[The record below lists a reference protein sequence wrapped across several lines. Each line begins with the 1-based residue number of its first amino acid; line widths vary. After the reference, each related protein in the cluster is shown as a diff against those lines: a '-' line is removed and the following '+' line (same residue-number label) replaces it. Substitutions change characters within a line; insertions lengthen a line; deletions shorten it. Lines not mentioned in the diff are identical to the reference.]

1 MGRAERR
8 AADKAAKTE
17 LKKLQA
23 LPVDK
28 FAGWL
33 GRYSKASYEDGYKDG
48 KWSKGSYNDGFSDGV
63 ESNTMA
69 MMRYLHDEFGFGNTR
84 FQRLIEFAKKDVQAM
99 REGYITPKEVK
110 DGLAAEGVTC
120 LKQMQ
125 MKGEPDPLR
134 EWVPV
139 ETTLPPDEDKV
150 LCCTVTKKGL
160 KNIVIGYYAHDRWCC
175 GMNSNVIAWRFLPPA
190 YEEKCCDET
199 DV

>member
-1 MGRAERR
+1 MSLNREQLRQIQKLPKEKFLVWL
-8 AADKAAKTE
+8 AAYAKE
-17 LKKLQA
+17 CYQ
-23 LPVDK
+23 
-28 FAGWL
+28 
-33 GRYSKASYEDGYKDG
+33 
-48 KWSKGSYNDGFSDGV
+48 DGFGDGV

-69 MMRYLHDEFGFGNTR
+69 IMRYLHDEFGFGDKR

-160 KNIVIGYYAHDRWCC
+160 KNLVIGYYAHDRWCC

-190 YEEKCCDET
+190 YEEEIKE
-199 DV
+199 

>member
-1 MGRAERR
+1 MSLNREQLRQIQKLPKEKFLVWL
-8 AADKAAKTE
+8 AAYAKE
-17 LKKLQA
+17 C
-23 LPVDK
+23 
-28 FAGWL
+28 
-33 GRYSKASYEDGYKDG
+33 YEDGFG
-48 KWSKGSYNDGFSDGV
+48 DGV

-69 MMRYLHDEFGFGNTR
+69 IMRYLHDEFGFGDKR
-84 FQRLIEFAKKDVQAM
+84 FQRLIECAKKDVQAM

-110 DGLAAEGVTC
+110 DGLADEGCEC

-160 KNIVIGYYAHDRWCC
+160 KNLVIGYYAHDRWCC

-190 YEEKCCDET
+190 YEEECDET
-199 DV
+199 DE